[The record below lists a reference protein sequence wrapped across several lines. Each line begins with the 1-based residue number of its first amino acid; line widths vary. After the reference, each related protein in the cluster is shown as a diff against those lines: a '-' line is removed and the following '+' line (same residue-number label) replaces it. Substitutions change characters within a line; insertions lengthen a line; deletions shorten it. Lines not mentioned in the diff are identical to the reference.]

1 MNPASPAAKLAS
13 LDSSSIDKYSMRN
26 ELEGFF
32 KAFTSIKV
40 EFTSFF
46 LGGGEKRRWSFL
58 FLFFFFLFHEV
69 WKGI

>member
-1 MNPASPAAKLAS
+1 
-13 LDSSSIDKYSMRN
+13 MRN

-46 LGGGEKRRWSFL
+46 LGGGEKRGVGVSF
-58 FLFFFFLFHEV
+58 FYFSFFFFMRYGKEYNKLSLDIAFSRIL
-69 WKGI
+69 KSS